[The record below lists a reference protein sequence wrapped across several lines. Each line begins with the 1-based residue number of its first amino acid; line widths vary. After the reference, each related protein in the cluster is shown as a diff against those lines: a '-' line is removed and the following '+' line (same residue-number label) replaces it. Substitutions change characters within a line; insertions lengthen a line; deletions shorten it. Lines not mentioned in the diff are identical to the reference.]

1 MEDLIRNT
9 SINEIRPTDFVDQSV
24 NSSIFKEQ
32 IPSVKVILS
41 ALNNKDYESLS
52 NIVII
57 PSTQKDKEPIIFS
70 NDIWTN
76 KDFINEGEV
85 YRKANF
91 SDLSKGIKLELKI
104 IGIFLFWFQSKKAK
118 VSSIIRI
125 IENLI
130 VISKSLQSLNLNS
143 IYSLDRDPIRNK
155 FMATFNEGKSSGTID
170 NYFKSL
176 AKLCDMQHTFF
187 SDYGFFL
194 KTNFINY
201 SPKRKSNQT
210 YCMPIDILLAYWSSY
225 INYFENL
232 KLNIKNWEYISS
244 LPYKYREYLKLN
256 KLKHHNNNW
265 LFYLD
270 EYCQQNLKDISLDT
284 KCNTHNLVV
293 KRTDEDVNAYKNKS
307 YTYEKIVN
315 GKIHNVPLSSYNRR
329 FPQYIVDME
338 DIYTFYNR
346 VALVACEAIQAM
358 SGLRKSEAVVLKF
371 NCLVEDREYIGIKST
386 LFKGADEGGVEEVWA
401 AAPYVKNII
410 NKIIPLASAIFR
422 LSPRE
427 LGSHYIKTNAR
438 AFHSSGI
445 YSLMTSQRTSDRQ
458 LNWTES
464 NEIYITKKDI
474 DEFWQLNPN
483 ISLREKVECHIFVGG
498 KWPIE
503 HHQFRRSI
511 AVHVRRL
518 ELVTMNQLSAQFK
531 HIARTV
537 TEWYSDGY
545 LNMSNYKLTMAEEF
559 AKELE
564 KADLEVSA
572 YMAMKFQN
580 GSNLFGK
587 GGKTLESQQD
597 LDKKF
602 KTYQSFSHAKSL
614 AKRNKSKVMSL
625 GNGMYCM
632 NGTECDFKPVIQSSN
647 CRTDCEN
654 LIADKDSIPIWISRY
669 NRYRSLYQKSV
680 DDNQPAASQEF
691 LRLEME
697 TYKQALEYYGVI
709 L

>member
-1 MEDLIRNT
+1 MENLIENT
-9 SINEIRPTDFVDQSV
+9 SIKEIEPVNYVDQSID
-24 NSSIFKEQ
+24 NSIIKKHLPSI
-32 IPSVKVILS
+32 KVILS
-41 ALNNKDYESLS
+41 AFDGKDYDSLS

-57 PSTQKDKEPIIFS
+57 PAPKNKEPIIFS

-76 KDFINEGEV
+76 KDYIDEGES

-91 SDLSKGIKLELKI
+91 SGLTETLKIELKI
-104 IGIFLFWFQSKKAK
+104 IGLFLFWFQSKKAK
-118 VSSIIRI
+118 ISSIIRI

-130 VISKSLQSLNLNS
+130 LISKSLQSLSVRS
-143 IYSLDRDPIRNK
+143 IYWLDREPIRNN
-155 FMATFNEGKSSGTID
+155 FIARFNKGRGSGTID

-187 SDYGFFL
+187 ASYGFVL
-194 KTNFINY
+194 ETNFTNY

-210 YCMPIDILLAYWSSY
+210 YCMPIDILLTYWRSY
-225 INYFENL
+225 INYFDNL
-232 KLNIKNWEYISS
+232 QVKQSNWEYISN
-244 LPYKYREYLKLN
+244 LPYKYRKYLKSK

-270 EYCQQNLKDISLDT
+270 EYCQEKLKEISLDT
-284 KCNTHNLVV
+284 KCNTHHLIT

-307 YTYEKIVN
+307 YTYEKVIN
-315 GKIHNVPLSSYNRR
+315 GKIQKVPLSSYNRR

-346 VALVACEAIQAM
+346 VALIACEAIQAM
-358 SGLRKSEAVVLKF
+358 TGLRKSEAVVLKF
-371 NCLVEDREYIGIKST
+371 NCLVENKEYIGIKSA
-386 LFKGADEGGVEEVWA
+386 LFKGADEGGIQEVWA
-401 AAPYVKNII
+401 AAPYVKTII
-410 NKIIPLASAIFR
+410 NKVKPLASSIFR
-422 LSPRE
+422 LPTNE
-427 LGSHYIKTNAR
+427 LDSHYIKTNAR
-438 AFHSSGI
+438 VFHSSGF
-445 YSLMTSQRTSDRQ
+445 YSLMKSQRTSDRQ
-458 LNWTES
+458 LNWAES
-464 NEIYITKKDI
+464 NDIYITKKDI

-483 ISLREKVECHIFVGG
+483 ISLKERVECHIFVGA

-518 ELVTMNQLSAQFK
+518 ELVTMNQLSSQLK
-531 HIARTV
+531 HIAKTV
-537 TEWYSDGY
+537 TEWYTEGY
-545 LNMSNYKLTMAEEF
+545 LNMSNYKLAIAEEF

-587 GGKTLESQQD
+587 GGKTLESQKE

-602 KTYQSFSHAKSL
+602 KTYQSFAHAKSL
-614 AKRNKSKVMSL
+614 ARRNKSKVMSL

-632 NGTECDFKPVIQSSN
+632 NGAECDFKPVVQSSN
-647 CRTDCEN
+647 CRPDCEN
-654 LIADKDSIPIWISRY
+654 LVADKDSIPIWINRY
-669 NRYRSLYQKSV
+669 NRFRSLYQQSV
-680 DDNQPAASQEF
+680 EDNQPLASQEF